1 MKAQNT
7 KFFKTV
13 EFEGT
18 EEEFYSL
25 FVCHKDTP
33 IPTAEE
39 IVERNGLNECCKN
52 DKVIE
57 ITREEFLILQANLLA
72 SIIDSVEDARAW
84 APNLEGLTTW
94 EFWENEEDL

>member
-1 MKAQNT
+1 MGNT

-39 IVERNGLNECCKN
+39 IVKRNGLNECCKN
-52 DKVIE
+52 DKVVE
-57 ITREEFLILQANLLA
+57 ITREEFLIYRLICWQVLSTMLKMQWLGRQ
-72 SIIDSVEDARAW
+72 ILRD
-84 APNLEGLTTW
+84 
-94 EFWENEEDL
+94 